1 MSNNGVFSIIV
12 CICQQIKD
20 HQYGT
25 EAYCERP
32 RVLYATGLHGVRP
45 FGICYRLWK
54 KAHGKAMKQYAG
66 LKTVPKYADWFDAFD
81 ALEEHLSNLPA
92 K

>member
-1 MSNNGVFSIIV
+1 MFWGKNMSNNGVFSIIV
-12 CICQQIKD
+12 CICQKIKD

-54 KAHGKAMKQYAG
+54 KARGK
-66 LKTVPKYADWFDAFD
+66 D
-81 ALEEHLSNLPA
+81 LPHRSVLQDEL
-92 K
+92 

>member
-1 MSNNGVFSIIV
+1 MAYFNN
-12 CICQQIKD
+12 CLYLCQQIKD

-54 KAHGKAMKQYAG
+54 KARGK
-66 LKTVPKYADWFDAFD
+66 D
-81 ALEEHLSNLPA
+81 LPHRSVLQDEL
-92 K
+92 

>member
-1 MSNNGVFSIIV
+1 MFWGKNMSNNGVFSIIV

-32 RVLYATGLHGVRP
+32 RVLYATGLHG
-45 FGICYRLWK
+45 L
-54 KAHGKAMKQYAG
+54 
-66 LKTVPKYADWFDAFD
+66 
-81 ALEEHLSNLPA
+81 
-92 K
+92 

>member
-1 MSNNGVFSIIV
+1 MFWGKNMSNNGVFSIIV

-54 KAHGKAMKQYAG
+54 KARGK
-66 LKTVPKYADWFDAFD
+66 D
-81 ALEEHLSNLPA
+81 LPHRSVFQDEL
-92 K
+92 

>member
-1 MSNNGVFSIIV
+1 MFWGKNMSNNRVFSIIV

-32 RVLYATGLHGVRP
+32 RVLYATVMISVSWARIVPRKGFNYVTL
-45 FGICYRLWK
+45 
-54 KAHGKAMKQYAG
+54 GK
-66 LKTVPKYADWFDAFD
+66 P
-81 ALEEHLSNLPA
+81 
-92 K
+92 

>member
-1 MSNNGVFSIIV
+1 MFWGKNMSNNGVFSIIV

-54 KAHGKAMKQYAG
+54 KARGK
-66 LKTVPKYADWFDAFD
+66 D
-81 ALEEHLSNLPA
+81 LPHRLVFQDEL
-92 K
+92 